1 MELEYLKENIFDDL
15 DFSDLDDD
23 EIKAQEEIEINKS
36 LKTIQKQDIANLIVD
51 FNNTFNNIKDLKGR
65 LTPLN
70 KSKISGEYDEASDTI
85 ILYLKPG
92 FIQDDETEEINSFRL
107 NMLDKFAKDYET
119 KIKKSWSENTKLLLA
134 IVNPYVLVLSG
145 TETPLFPYKN
155 VTVKYEPSNNIRSY
169 NRIRITEKNITS
181 KYNIINLLN
190 MMNVSELNTLSFD
203 GCVFNDAIFA
213 SSNNSEISLSRIQK
227 LEIAFSDINTQI
239 FDDSLK
245 DESIYIDQFVFDHT
259 LFKNLKLPLA
269 KLFNLPDKSKK
280 YVNDI
285 IFNRMELNNIE
296 GVADYSSKVN
306 YFTNIVL
313 QKVTG
318 IKHISYLGGNMLYI
332 DEEIK
337 EKGDYKTLDF
347 CSKENIDKFKLQDR
361 SIPNVY
367 AIEST
372 GYSYYAKSNLYTYW
386 HLYATKLVNE
396 YLKKNKVIDKDL
408 DSWNDFD
415 NYNKFYQKTITD
427 PKFWQ
432 FFFDEWKK
440 EKFYIPKADE

>member
-15 DFSDLDDD
+15 DFNDLDDD

-70 KSKISGEYDEASDTI
+70 KSKMSGEYDEASDTI

-92 FIQDDETEEINSFRL
+92 FIQDDETEEITNFRL
-107 NMLDKFAKDYET
+107 NILDKFAKDYET

-145 TETPLFPYKN
+145 TGTLLFPYKN
-155 VTVKYEPSNNIRSY
+155 VTVKYESSNNIRPY
-169 NRIRITEKNITS
+169 NRIRITEKDITS
-181 KYNIINLLN
+181 KYDIINLLN
-190 MMNVSELNTLSFD
+190 MMNVSELNTLSFA
-203 GCVFNDAIFA
+203 GCVFNDSIFA

-245 DESIYIDQFVFDHT
+245 NESIYIDQFVFDHAF
-259 LFKNLKLPLA
+259 FKNLKLPLA

-285 IFNRMELNNIE
+285 IFNSMELNNIE
-296 GVADYSSKVN
+296 GVVNYSSKVN
-306 YFTNIVL
+306 HFTNIVL
-313 QKVTG
+313 QNVTG
-318 IKHISYLGGNMLYI
+318 IKHISYLGINRLYI

-337 EKGDYKTLDF
+337 EKDDYKTLDF
-347 CSKENIDKFKLQDR
+347 CSKENIGEFKLQNI

-367 AIEST
+367 AIESM

-386 HLYATKLVNE
+386 NLHTTNLVNE
-396 YLKKNKVIDKDL
+396 FLKKEKLINKDL
-408 DSWNDFD
+408 DTFD
-415 NYNKFYQKTITD
+415 DYDKFNEYYQKLIKD

-432 FFFDEWKK
+432 FFFNKWKK
-440 EKFYIPKADE
+440 ETFYIPV

>member
-15 DFSDLDDD
+15 DFNDLDDD

-65 LTPLN
+65 LIPFN

-92 FIQDDETEEINSFRL
+92 FIQDNETEEINSFRL
-107 NMLDKFAKDYET
+107 NILDKFAKDYET

-134 IVNPYVLVLSG
+134 IVNPYVLTLSG
-145 TETPLFPYKN
+145 SETPLFPYKN
-155 VTVKYEPSNNIRSY
+155 VTVKYEPSNNIRPY
-169 NRIRITEKNITS
+169 NRIHITEKNITS
-181 KYNIINLLN
+181 KYDIVNLLN

-213 SSNNSEISLSRIQK
+213 SSNNSEILLSRIQK

-245 DESIYIDQFVFDHT
+245 NESIYIDQFVFGHV
-259 LFKNLKLPLA
+259 LFKNLKLPLV
-269 KLFNLPDKSKK
+269 KLFNLPDKSQK

-285 IFNRMELNNIE
+285 IFNSMELNNIE
-296 GVADYSSKVN
+296 GVVNYSSRVN
-306 YFTNIVL
+306 HFTNIVL

-318 IKHISYLGGNMLYI
+318 IKHISYLGTNNLYI

-337 EKGDYKTLDF
+337 EKSDYKTLDF
-347 CSKENIDKFKLQDR
+347 CPKENIGEFKLQNR

-367 AIEST
+367 AIESM
-372 GYSYYAKSNLYTYW
+372 GSSYYPKSNLYTYW
-386 HLYATKLVNE
+386 TLYAAKLVNE
-396 YLKKNKVIDKDL
+396 YLKKNKFIDKYL

-415 NYNKFYQKTITD
+415 NYDKFYQKTITD

-432 FFFDEWKK
+432 FFFNQWKK
-440 EKFYIPKADE
+440 ERFYISK